1 MWYPFSKV
9 WSILRAMGIWYIK
22 RWWLGLSVQSDIETL
37 IALCDMDKPLNDTGE
52 DIVYHQHERLEEI
65 NETEIA
71 MHDTYDNLIPIN

>member
-1 MWYPFSKV
+1 
-9 WSILRAMGIWYIK
+9 
-22 RWWLGLSVQSDIETL
+22 
-37 IALCDMDKPLNDTGE
+37 MDKPLNDTGE